1 MKLLN
6 SHGNIKIDIDENQK
20 VYLNG
25 EDVTE
30 EIRRKEVSQIVSQV
44 SSIKEVRLNMVALQR
59 KLAQG
64 KDVIMEGRD
73 ITTYVFPN
81 ANLKIYLD
89 ASIEERARRRYKE
102 MKEKNQEM
110 TYEEVLENIKMRDE
124 NDRHKEIGSLMIAE
138 DAIVIDTTNM
148 EIEEVTQTIANLILK
163 ARENN

>member
-1 MKLLN
+1 
-6 SHGNIKIDIDENQK
+6 
-20 VYLNG
+20 
-25 EDVTE
+25 
-30 EIRRKEVSQIVSQV
+30 
-44 SSIKEVRLNMVALQR
+44 
-59 KLAQG
+59 
-64 KDVIMEGRD
+64 
-73 ITTYVFPN
+73 
-81 ANLKIYLD
+81 
-89 ASIEERARRRYKE
+89 